1 MKIKDILK
9 NFQKQ
14 INNVISEENKYK
26 PIAFAVDWKN
36 KYFVEPKIDMQDSYW
51 CFEDDGTIVFRIND
65 VTGLNIDEYNEYE
78 PSTSTFIE
86 FKQELDNFL
95 NAYGN
100 YDQEEDG
107 CIDNDDI
114 IGAFYFFTADSRT
127 SGSYWYVHSFQI
139 INDDNKIIISINDW
153 G

>member
-1 MKIKDILK
+1 MAIDNMEEQRSAKALETE
-9 NFQKQ
+9 KQ
-14 INNVISEENKYK
+14 LLLL
-26 PIAFAVDWKN
+26 
-36 KYFVEPKIDMQDSYW
+36 QL
-51 CFEDDGTIVFRIND
+51 R
-65 VTGLNIDEYNEYE
+65 
-78 PSTSTFIE
+78 
-86 FKQELDNFL
+86 KQELDNFL

-107 CIDNDDI
+107 CIDNDDV

-139 INDDNKIIISINDW
+139 IDDDNKIIISINDW